1 VDIADQ
7 AQKEIERRE
16 AFAQQQRAPVAPV
29 GETSANECQECGLEI
44 PSARQLAI
52 PGTQHCTECAGMIE
66 RGLL

>member
-1 VDIADQ
+1 MDIADQ
-7 AQKEIERRE
+7 AQNEIERVAE
-16 AFAQQQRAPVAPV
+16 LAVTHRAAVAPV